1 MTLTAPAVIPGAISA
16 GRLRRPPRDA
26 PASSTGHR
34 SAHGTA
40 PGAALVLAP
49 TASTARR
56 TTGSQPLSLA
66 ERATVLPV
74 LLLLGLLSGGLTEAR
89 STATA
94 SARAAAAR
102 AGGERS
108 ARNDAIHWAF
118 IVALFVILALAASL
132 TAAAIIMCARQGG
145 VIDFVVQIDP
155 FRVKVGC
162 KKF

>member
-1 MTLTAPAVIPGAISA
+1 MTLSAPAVIPGAIQA
-16 GRLRRPPRDA
+16 RRLRRPPGGASA
-26 PASSTGHR
+26 P
-34 SAHGTA
+34 SAA
-40 PGAALVLAP
+40 PGAASGTALALVP
-49 TASTARR
+49 SASAARR
-56 TTGSQPLSLA
+56 STGSAPLSLA

-162 KKF
+162 KKL